1 MEVTMEVLL
10 ERCCGLDVHQMTV
23 VACALIT
30 TGSSKLQVER
40 REFSAMTDG
49 LRELCAWLAEHQI
62 THVAMEG
69 TGSYWVPIYAALE
82 EDAKLDV
89 TVANAQHIQ
98 KVPGRKTDW
107 SDARWI
113 AQLLRVG
120 MLRKSFVPDAAFR
133 ALRDLTRA
141 RRSLVQD
148 RTRQVNRLQKVLV
161 TANVKLGAVISDI
174 FGVSGVEMVRA
185 LLAGKQTAREIAAL
199 ARGAMRRKIPLI
211 TRALEGQLLA
221 HHKCLLQIELD
232 MVDAINGYITKLD
245 AEISTRFEPYRAEI
259 ELLDTIPGVDAHG
272 AEYILSE
279 IGVDMS
285 RFATPG
291 NLASWAGVLPA
302 NNLSAGKPLGGRRRN
317 GNIHLTTILVELAL
331 GAARTKGTYLR
342 DKYYRLKAARGA
354 KRAAVAIA
362 NKIICAVHR
371 MLSQRVGY
379 RELGESF
386 LDGRDHART
395 VNRLMQRL
403 ARMGVNVTV
412 VPEQKPSEAP

>member
-1 MEVTMEVLL
+1 MEVLV
-10 ERCCGLDVHQMTV
+10 ERCCGLDVHQLTV
-23 VACALIT
+23 VACALISNGT
-30 TGSSKLQVER
+30 NKVHVER

-49 LRELCAWLAEHQI
+49 LRELCAWLVEHQI

-69 TGSYWVPIYAALE
+69 TGSYWVPVYAALE
-82 EDAKLDV
+82 AQGTTLDV

-120 MLRKSFVPDAAFR
+120 LLRKSFVPTAEFR
-133 ALRDLTRA
+133 ALRDLCRA
-141 RRSLVQD
+141 RRSLVRD

-161 TANVKLGAVISDI
+161 TANVKLGAVVSDI

-185 LLAGKQTAREIAAL
+185 LLCGEQSPRQIANL
-199 ARGAMRRKIPLI
+199 ARGKMRKKIPLLA
-211 TRALEGQLLA
+211 RALEGHLLE
-221 HHKCLLQIELD
+221 HHKCLLKIELEL
-232 MVDAINGYITKLD
+232 VDAINGHITKLD
-245 AEISTRFEPYRAEI
+245 AEISSRFEPYRAEL
-259 ELLDTIPGVDAHG
+259 ELLDTMPGVDVHG

-279 IGVDMS
+279 IGVDMT

-302 NNLSAGKPLGGRRRN
+302 NNLSAGKSLGGRRRN
-317 GNIHLTTILVELAL
+317 GNVHLTTILVELAL
-331 GAARTKGTYLR
+331 AAARTKGTYLR

-362 NKIICAVHR
+362 NKMISAVHR
-371 MLSQRVGY
+371 MLSERVPY
-379 RELGESF
+379 KELGATF
-386 LDGRDHART
+386 LDMRDQAQT
-395 VNRLMQRL
+395 AERLVQRL
-403 ARMGVNVTV
+403 IRMGVNVV
-412 VPEQKPSEAP
+412 IVPDHAPIESA